1 MSHSFPPQTQLRIG
15 TRGSEL
21 ALAQA
26 HQVRDR
32 LRDLHAGAV
41 SVKVEIIR
49 TTGDTESGPLAE
61 IGGEGVFTAELER
74 ALLDGRVDV
83 AVHSL
88 KDLPTKLH
96 PELALVATPRRV
108 DVRDVLIG
116 SSATTIDAL
125 PENAGVGSGS
135 LRRQCQVLALR
146 PDVQFVPIRGNI
158 GTRMAKVTEG
168 VVDAVILAA
177 AGLHRLGLEG
187 KISSYFD
194 TSQMLPAPG
203 QAAIGLEMRSD
214 SPLADCVAPLNHSP
228 TLASVIAERSFLQ
241 ALGGG
246 CRAPIAAW
254 GRVLSDELYLDGLVG
269 SADGTRLIRDSV
281 VGSPDEGDDIGAR
294 LASQLIDQGAQSLLP
309 S

>member
-1 MSHSFPPQTQLRIG
+1 MSHSYPPQSQLRIG

-26 HQVRDR
+26 HQVRDQ

-41 SVKVEIIR
+41 SVEVEIIR
-49 TTGDTESGPLAE
+49 TTGDTKPGPLAE

-74 ALLDGRVDV
+74 ALLDGRVDL

-88 KDLPTKLH
+88 KDLPTQIH
-96 PELALVATPRRV
+96 PELAVVATPQRV
-108 DVRDVLIG
+108 DVRDVLIASG
-116 SSATTIDAL
+116 ATSIEGL
-125 PENAGVGSGS
+125 PENASVGSGS
-135 LRRQCQVLALR
+135 PRRQCQVLALR
-146 PDVQFVPIRGNI
+146 PDVHFVPIRGNI
-158 GTRMAKVTEG
+158 GTRMAQVTEG

-203 QAAIGLEMRSD
+203 QAAIGLEMRGD
-214 SPLADCVAPLNHSP
+214 SQLVASVEPLNHAP
-228 TLASVIAERSFLQ
+228 TLASVTAERSFLQ

-254 GRVLSDELYLDGLVG
+254 GRVVSGELHLDGLVG
-269 SADGTRLIRDSV
+269 AADGTRLIRDSV
-281 VGSPDEGDDIGAR
+281 VGSPDEGDRIGAR
-294 LASQLIDQGAQSLLP
+294 LASRLIDQGAQSLLP

>member
-1 MSHSFPPQTQLRIG
+1 MSHSYPPQSQVRIG

-26 HQVRDR
+26 HQVRDQ
-32 LRDLHAGAV
+32 LLDLHAEAV
-41 SVKVEIIR
+41 SVEVEIIR
-49 TTGDTESGPLAE
+49 TAGDTKPGPLAE

-88 KDLPTKLH
+88 KDLPTQIH
-96 PELALVATPRRV
+96 PELALVATPQRV
-108 DVRDVLIG
+108 DVRDVLIAL
-116 SSATTIDAL
+116 SATSVEGL
-125 PENAGVGSGS
+125 PENASVGSGS
-135 LRRQCQVLALR
+135 LRRQCQLLALR
-146 PDVQFVPIRGNI
+146 PDVRFVPIRGNI
-158 GTRMAKVTEG
+158 GTRMAQVTEG

-187 KISSYFD
+187 EISSYFD

-203 QAAIGLEMRSD
+203 QAAIGLEMRDD
-214 SPLADCVAPLNHSP
+214 SQLVAYVEPLNHAP
-228 TLASVIAERSFLQ
+228 TLASVTAERSFLQ

-254 GRVLSDELYLDGLVG
+254 GRVVGGELHLDGLVG
-269 SADGTRLIRDSV
+269 SADGAQLIRGSV
-281 VGSPDEGDDIGAR
+281 VGSPDEGEATGTR
-294 LASQLIDQGAQSLLP
+294 LASRLIDQGAQSLLP

>member
-1 MSHSFPPQTQLRIG
+1 MSHSSPSQAQLRIG

-32 LRDLHAGAV
+32 LRDLHAGV
-41 SVKVEIIR
+41 LSVEVEIVR
-49 TTGDTESGPLAE
+49 TTGDTKTGPLAE

-74 ALLDGRVDV
+74 ALLDGRVDL

-88 KDLPTKLH
+88 KDLPTQLH
-96 PELALVATPRRV
+96 PPLALVATPQRV
-108 DVRDVLIG
+108 DVRDVLIALN
-116 SSATTIDAL
+116 ATSVEGL
-125 PENAGVGSGS
+125 PQNASVGSGS
-135 LRRQCQVLALR
+135 LRRQCQILALR
-146 PDVQFVPIRGNI
+146 PDIHFVPIRGNI
-158 GTRMAKVTEG
+158 GTRMAQVTEG

-187 KISSYFD
+187 EISSYFD

-203 QAAIGLEMRSD
+203 QAAIGLEMRGD
-214 SPLADCVAPLNHSP
+214 SQLVPAVEPLNHAP
-228 TLASVIAERSFLQ
+228 TLASVTAERSFLQ

-254 GRVLSDELYLDGLVG
+254 GRVLSGELHLDGLVG
-269 SADGTRLIRDSV
+269 SADGSRLIRGSV
-281 VGSPDEGDDIGAR
+281 VGSPDEGEATGAR